1 MPSRVH
7 HNGPGPN
14 GRHPVPEIV
23 GQPVGRIGG
32 KIGPEVVEEGLA
44 GTVVVRGRGAPLGL
58 KQGKGVSF
66 EGIGGGPL
74 VGVGQVHAPGP
85 GENGFWRQSQEEI
98 SPSLEA
104 PELPVPG
111 AKAPQELLVGLHVC
125 PQKHAENEVVHLHR
139 SVPLGIVEAVA
150 ILAGEGT
157 LLDGK
162 GKAVEL
168 SREEEPL
175 LGPISE
181 DVVAAGPLVVHQAQ
195 LRLLPVDAVRGDRQ
209 TQVADGNTGEG
220 RPDTPSSRDAH
231 PPSGARHSRWPG
243 TDALPGRTRRTP
255 DGSDRAPAPRA
266 DPALP

>member
-1 MPSRVH
+1 M
-7 HNGPGPN
+7 
-14 GRHPVPEIV
+14 
-23 GQPVGRIGG
+23 
-32 KIGPEVVEEGLA
+32 
-44 GTVVVRGRGAPLGL
+44 VVRGRGAPLGL

-74 VGVGQVHAPGP
+74 VGVGQVHSPGP

-111 AKAPQELLVGLHVC
+111 AKVPQELLLGLHAS

-175 LGPISE
+175 LGPIPE

-195 LRLLPVDAVRGDRQ
+195 LRLLPVDAVGGDRQ
-209 TQVADGNTGEG
+209 TQVADGNTGES
-220 RPDTPSSRDAH
+220 RPDTHLPETLILRQ
-231 PPSGARHSRWPG
+231 GPG
-243 TDALPGRTRRTP
+243 IVGGPELTRFLVVPEGLQTDPIGPLLPGPIQLCHRAIRDDLQLIRREFEA
-255 DGSDRAPAPRA
+255 G
-266 DPALP
+266 